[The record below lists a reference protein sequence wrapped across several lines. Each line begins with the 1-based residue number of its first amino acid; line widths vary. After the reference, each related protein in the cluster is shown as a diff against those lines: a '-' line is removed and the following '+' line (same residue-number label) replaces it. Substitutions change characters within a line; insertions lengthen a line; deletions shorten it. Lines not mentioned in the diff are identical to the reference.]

1 MFSAIRTRIRPKSVS
16 TRLTLWYLLTLG
28 ASLAALA
35 ILVYAVRART
45 AYLEFDAQLDGR
57 AHQLVSEYRSALLSL
72 DLAGGIERDRRA
84 AAIPFVVREVPGR
97 PLFQS
102 PAFPHFGSGGE
113 SQLGAAA
120 RSGAHFV
127 TAADRDGV
135 AQRIV
140 TLIVER
146 PGAEALAIQLAAPRS
161 DVAASLRHRGLG
173 MALAIALVLAIA
185 AVGSTVTARRA
196 LAPVETIVE
205 RARQIQARQLSER
218 LDIEAGSDELDRLV
232 QTLNE
237 MLDRIET
244 SFRVTRRFAA
254 DASHELQTPL
264 AAMRAA
270 VEVTRRQD
278 PGAAAWP
285 DMAADV
291 LAEIDRLSALVKDL
305 RLLALAD
312 AGYLLSTCEIVDL
325 AAVAADC
332 CEIARLEA
340 AERQV
345 AIDLQI
351 VDRPVIEGSTLHL
364 RRVFLNLVENA
375 IRYSSAGG
383 RVSIRI
389 TQQGHH
395 VIASVEDRGCGID
408 VADLPHV
415 FEPFYRA
422 DPARARETG
431 GTGLGLA
438 IADQVV
444 RAHGGR
450 IDVSSQPGA
459 GSTFRVL
466 LPTTRDLQPLPSLD

>member
-1 MFSAIRTRIRPKSVS
+1 MFSAIRARIRPESVS

-28 ASLAALA
+28 ASLAVFAA
-35 ILVYAVRART
+35 LVYVVRART
-45 AYLEFDAQLDGR
+45 AYDELDAQLDLQ
-57 AHQLVSEYRSALLSL
+57 AHQIVAGYRSAFLSL
-72 DLAGGIERDRRA
+72 DVAGEIERDRRA
-84 AAIPFVVREVPGR
+84 VAIPFVVREVPGR
-97 PLFQS
+97 LIFRS
-102 PAFPHFGSGGE
+102 PAFPPFDGVGDGRVA
-113 SQLGAAA
+113 AAA
-120 RSGAHFV
+120 RPVAHFL
-127 TAADRDGV
+127 TATDREGV
-135 AQRIV
+135 PRRIV

-146 PGAEALAIQLAAPRS
+146 PGAEALAIQ
-161 DVAASLRHRGLG
+161 VAASMADVATGLRQLGGG
-173 MALAIALVLAIA
+173 MALAIALVLAVA

-196 LAPVETIVE
+196 LAPMEAIVE
-205 RARQIQARQLSER
+205 RARHIQARQLSER
-218 LDIEAGSDELDRLV
+218 LNVQGGSYELDRLV

-244 SFRVTRRFAA
+244 SFRTTRRFAA

-270 VEVTRRQD
+270 VEVTLKQD

-312 AGYLLSTCEIVDL
+312 AGYLMTTPDAVDV

-332 CEIARLEA
+332 CEIARVVA
-340 AERQV
+340 AERQ
-345 AIDLQI
+345 ITIELQI
-351 VDRPVIEGSTLHL
+351 LERPTIQGSALHL

-375 IRYSSAGG
+375 IRYSPPGG
-383 RVSIRI
+383 TVQVRVAREGDRVVATI
-389 TQQGHH
+389 
-395 VIASVEDRGCGID
+395 EDQGCGID
-408 VADLPHV
+408 PADLPHV

-450 IDVSSQPGA
+450 IDVASQPGA
-459 GSTFRVL
+459 GSTFRIL
-466 LPTTRDLQPLPSLD
+466 LPALGTA

>member
-1 MFSAIRTRIRPKSVS
+1 MFSAIRARIRPRRVS
-16 TRLTLWYLLTLG
+16 SRLTLWYLLTLG
-28 ASLAALA
+28 ASLAAFA
-35 ILVYAVRART
+35 SLVYVARARA
-45 AYLEFDAQLDGR
+45 AYYEFDAQLDAR
-57 AHQLVSEYRSALLSL
+57 AHQVIAEYRSVFLSL
-72 DLAGGIERDRRA
+72 DLAGAIERDRRA
-84 AAIPFVVREVPGR
+84 VTIPLVVREVPGR
-97 PLFQS
+97 PIFQS
-102 PAFPHFGSGGE
+102 PAFPRFGWGGD
-113 SQLGAAA
+113 SQVAAAA
-120 RSGAHFV
+120 RSATHFL
-127 TAADRDGV
+127 TATDRDG
-135 AQRIV
+135 APQRIV

-146 PGAEALAIQLAAPRS
+146 PGAEALAIQLAAPTA
-161 DVAASLRHRGLG
+161 DVVTGLRQLGGG
-173 MALAIALVLAIA
+173 MAAAIVFVLAIA

-196 LAPVETIVE
+196 LAPVEAIVE
-205 RARQIQARQLSER
+205 RARQIQTRQLSER
-218 LDIEAGSDELDRLV
+218 LDIQAGSDELDRLV

-270 VEVTRRQD
+270 VEVTLKQD
-278 PGAAAWP
+278 RGTAAWP
-285 DMAADV
+285 DMAVDV

-312 AGYLLSTCEIVDL
+312 AGYLLAKPAAVDV
-325 AAVAADC
+325 AAVASDC
-332 CEIARLEA
+332 CEIARLVA

-345 AIDLQI
+345 TIDLQI
-351 VDRPVIEGSTLHL
+351 LDRPTIQGSALHL

-375 IRYSSAGG
+375 IRYSSPGSSVAVCVAGEG
-383 RVSIRI
+383 DRVVVSI
-389 TQQGHH
+389 
-395 VIASVEDRGCGID
+395 EDHGCGIAP
-408 VADLPHV
+408 ADLPHV

-450 IDVSSQPGA
+450 IEVASHPGV
-459 GSTFRVL
+459 GSTFRIL
-466 LPTTRDLQPLPSLD
+466 L

>member
-1 MFSAIRTRIRPKSVS
+1 MFSAILTRIRPESVS

-28 ASLAALA
+28 ASLVAFAGLA
-35 ILVYAVRART
+35 YIVRART
-45 AYLEFDAQLDGR
+45 AYYELDAQLDTQ
-57 AHQLVSEYRSALLSL
+57 AHQIIADYRFAFLSL
-72 DLAGGIERDRRA
+72 DVAGEIERDRRA
-84 AAIPFVVREVPGR
+84 VAIPFVVREVPGR
-97 PLFQS
+97 LIFRS
-102 PAFPHFGSGGE
+102 PAFPPFDLGGD
-113 SQLGAAA
+113 SRVAGAA
-120 RSGAHFV
+120 RSVTHFL
-127 TAADRDGV
+127 TAADRRGV
-135 AQRIV
+135 PQRVV

-146 PGAEALAIQLAAPRS
+146 PGAEALAIQ
-161 DVAASLRHRGLG
+161 VAASMADVATGLRQLGGG

-185 AVGSTVTARRA
+185 AVGSTATVRRA
-196 LAPVETIVE
+196 LAPVEAIVE
-205 RARQIQARQLSER
+205 RARHIQAQQLSER
-218 LDIEAGSDELDRLV
+218 LDVQARSSELDRLV

-244 SFRVTRRFAA
+244 SFRATRRFAA

-270 VEVTRRQD
+270 VEVTLKQE
-278 PGAAAWP
+278 PGVAAWP

-291 LAEIDRLSALVKDL
+291 LAEVERLSALVKDL

-312 AGYLLSTCEIVDL
+312 AGYVMATPDAVDV

-332 CEIARLEA
+332 CEIARVVA
-340 AERQV
+340 AERQ
-345 AIDLQI
+345 ITIELQI
-351 VDRPVIEGSTLHL
+351 LERPTIQGSALHL

-375 IRYSSAGG
+375 IRYSPPGG
-383 RVSIRI
+383 TVQVRVAREGDLVVATI
-389 TQQGHH
+389 
-395 VIASVEDRGCGID
+395 EDRGCGID
-408 VADLPHV
+408 PVDLPHV

-450 IDVSSQPGA
+450 IEVSSHPGA
-459 GSTFRVL
+459 GSTFRIVL
-466 LPTTRDLQPLPSLD
+466 PLRRAA

>member
-1 MFSAIRTRIRPKSVS
+1 MFSAIRARIRPKSVS

-28 ASLAALA
+28 ASLTAFAA
-35 ILVYAVRART
+35 LVYAVRART
-45 AYLEFDAQLDGR
+45 AYYELDAQLDLQ
-57 AHQLVSEYRSALLSL
+57 AHQIVADYRSAFLAL
-72 DLAGGIERDRRA
+72 DVAGEIERDRPA
-84 AAIPFVVREVPGR
+84 VAVPFVVREVPGR
-97 PLFQS
+97 LIFRS
-102 PAFPHFGSGGE
+102 PAFPLFDWAGDGRVA
-113 SQLGAAA
+113 AAA
-120 RSGAHFV
+120 RSAAHFL
-127 TAADRDGV
+127 TATDREGV
-135 AQRIV
+135 PQRIV

-146 PGAEALAIQLAAPRS
+146 PGAEALAIQVAAS
-161 DVAASLRHRGLG
+161 MADVAAGLRQLGGG
-173 MALAIALVLAIA
+173 MALAIALVLAVA

-196 LAPVETIVE
+196 LAPVEAIVE

-218 LDIEAGSDELDRLV
+218 LDVQGGSYELDRLV

-244 SFRVTRRFAA
+244 SFRTTRRFAA
-254 DASHELQTPL
+254 DASHEMQTPL

-270 VEVTRRQD
+270 VEVTLKQG
-278 PGAAAWP
+278 PGAPAWP
-285 DMAADV
+285 DMALDV

-312 AGYLLSTCEIVDL
+312 AGYLMATPDEVDV

-332 CEIARLEA
+332 CEIARVVA
-340 AERQV
+340 AERQI
-345 AIDLQI
+345 AIELQI
-351 VDRPVIEGSTLHL
+351 LERPAIQGSALHL

-375 IRYSSAGG
+375 IRYSPPGG
-383 RVSIRI
+383 SVRVRI
-389 TQQGHH
+389 AREGDRVVAT
-395 VIASVEDRGCGID
+395 IEDHGCGID
-408 VADLPHV
+408 PVDLPHL

-450 IDVSSQPGA
+450 IDVSSHPGA
-459 GSTFRVL
+459 GSTFRIL
-466 LPTTRDLQPLPSLD
+466 LPPHGTA